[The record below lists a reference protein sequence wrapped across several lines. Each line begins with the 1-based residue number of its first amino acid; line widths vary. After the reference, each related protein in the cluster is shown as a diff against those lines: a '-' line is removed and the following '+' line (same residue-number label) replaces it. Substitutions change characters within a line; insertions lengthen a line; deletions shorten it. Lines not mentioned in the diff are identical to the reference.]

1 MPETTHDPNGAEP
14 LTPTGAS
21 PLTNGASATE
31 PTPLRVLVAEDHGP
45 ARNALSQLLQR
56 QGFEVVAVADGMAA
70 RNILESFDSPAIA
83 VLDWMLPGLTGLEVC
98 QAVRASARGRYT
110 YIIVIT
116 GRDATQDLVDAFAA
130 GVDDFVRKPA
140 DPPELLARI
149 RSGQRIITLES
160 SLANR
165 VSELEEALERVR
177 QLKRLL
183 PICMYCKRVRDDSAY
198 WRQIDEYIHI
208 HTGTDFSHGICPECM
223 AGINDRSA
231 GPP

>member
-1 MPETTHDPNGAEP
+1 MNETLPITSNEP
-14 LTPTGAS
+14 SAVTPA
-21 PLTNGASATE
+21 PAASA
-31 PTPLRVLVAEDHGP
+31 PPPLRVLVAEDHGP
-45 ARNALSQLLQR
+45 ARAALSQLLQK
-56 QGFEVVAVADGMAA
+56 QGFEVTAVADGMAA
-70 RNILESFDSPAIA
+70 RAILESYDSPAIA

-116 GRDATQDLVDAFAA
+116 GRDSTQDVLDAFAA

-149 RSGQRIITLES
+149 RGGQRIITLES
-160 SLANR
+160 SLAGR
-165 VSELEEALERVR
+165 VRELEEALERVR

-223 AGINDRSA
+223 AGLNDRSA
-231 GPP
+231 GLP